1 MEELL
6 CHKVHCVNRH
16 LFYLPVRVG
25 SALTCYSLLL
35 LSVLLGA
42 NMVLSHFCVLFSLEK
57 NYISLF
63 SQLFSLAKV
72 NTLFIVSCHRL
83 YMN

>member
-1 MEELL
+1 MEELF
-6 CHKVHCVNRH
+6 CHMVHCVNRS

-42 NMVLSHFCVLFSLEK
+42 NMALSHFCVLFSQEK
-57 NYISLF
+57 KILSASFCSYFPWRRL
-63 SQLFSLAKV
+63 
-72 NTLFIVSCHRL
+72 TLFIVSCHRL
-83 YMN
+83 